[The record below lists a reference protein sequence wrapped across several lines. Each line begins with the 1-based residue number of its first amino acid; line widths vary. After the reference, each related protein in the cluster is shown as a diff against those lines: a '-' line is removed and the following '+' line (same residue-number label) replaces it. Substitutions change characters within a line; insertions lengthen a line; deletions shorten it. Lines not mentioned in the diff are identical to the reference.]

1 MQLVRKSGL
10 LIAFWSQNSFLL
22 LISLTI
28 VRIALGGVFFGPKIS
43 QLQELTVIQ
52 HICLKLLN
60 VHNSLFKIHYISLNN
75 LGECSDKKVEVI
87 HEIEVNEGVFYGT
100 YKKSSEVING
110 RAFFEK
116 VDITNDFYKYGIW
129 WACGDRWC
137 IHAFTFRGQCNC
149 IAFNYKNSKC
159 LPKLEDSNWIM
170 RNSKTNVW
178 EYAGKGL
185 IVRGL
190 TGMLPEPDSNS

>member
-1 MQLVRKSGL
+1 MFIIIFSK
-10 LIAFWSQNSFLL
+10 
-22 LISLTI
+22 
-28 VRIALGGVFFGPKIS
+28 
-43 QLQELTVIQ
+43 
-52 HICLKLLN
+52 
-60 VHNSLFKIHYISLNN
+60 YN

-185 IVRGL
+185 IVRAL
-190 TGMLPEPDSNS
+190 TGMLPEPDSILDLKLCSKGVSLFVTFILQIIRKIGSMLQKKMVQ